1 MTDAVPTKDAA
12 ITCSFDISKT
22 SNQGSFVAASSQS
35 LRYHQLAMPNKSTAF
50 VFLFTVLSLPALP
63 QNAPV
68 PSDTVQQ
75 HLQNARQD
83 LGNQRPDLA
92 IPELEAVIAIDPV
105 NQDAQANLGV
115 LLFFRGEM
123 EKAVPHLRIA
133 VKAQPDLWK
142 IQALLGLA
150 EVRLKDQMNARS
162 DLESALPHLKGE
174 KVQMEVGNAL
184 VAIYSASGEL
194 EKAADVA
201 SVMLESQPTDPGL
214 LLLSYRLNSAAA
226 GTSLLTLAM
235 AAPHSAEMHQAM
247 ARELIRHGDEAA
259 AIANYHEAI
268 RLNPKLPGLL
278 FDFGAVLYKSDD
290 PKLKAEAEAQ
300 FKAALA
306 ANPQDEK
313 AQLMIGQVAAQRGD
327 LKAAYDAESQA
338 VEMQPNDGD
347 AWTEFAK
354 ILISMNERDKARALL
369 EHALE
374 IDPTNYT
381 AHYRLGTLY
390 RQQGKQEEARRE
402 LADYQKYKDMKDQ
415 LRALFHNMRVQ
426 LDDKPED
433 EEDTGK

>member
-1 MTDAVPTKDAA
+1 MA
-12 ITCSFDISKT
+12 I
-22 SNQGSFVAASSQS
+22 N
-35 LRYHQLAMPNKSTAF
+35 STAF
-50 VFLFTVLSLPALP
+50 VFLFAVLSLPALP
-63 QNAPV
+63 QNAPGA
-68 PSDTVQQ
+68 SDTVQQ

-83 LGNQRPDLA
+83 LRDQRPDLA
-92 IPELEAVIAIDPV
+92 IPELDAVLALDPT
-105 NQDAQANLGV
+105 NQDAQTNLGV

-123 EKAVPHLRIA
+123 DKAVPHLRIA

-150 EVRLKDQMNARS
+150 EIRLKDQTNARS
-162 DLESALPHLKGE
+162 DLEFALPHLKDE

-184 VAIYSASGEL
+184 VNIYTANGEL
-194 EKAADVA
+194 EKAADAA

-214 LLLSYRLNSAAA
+214 LLLSYRLNSAVA

-235 AAPHSAEMHQAM
+235 AVPHSAEMHQAM

-259 AIANYHEAI
+259 AITNYREAI
-268 RLNPKLPGLL
+268 RLNSKLPGLL
-278 FDFGAVLYKSDD
+278 FDFGTVLYNSTD

-313 AQLMIGQVAAQRGD
+313 AQLMLGEVGARQGD
-327 LKAAYDAESQA
+327 LKAAYDAEARA
-338 VEMQPNDGD
+338 VAMQPNDAD
-347 AWTEFAK
+347 ACAQFAK
-354 ILISMNERDKARALL
+354 ILISMNERDNARALL

-390 RQQGKQEEARRE
+390 RQQGKLEEAKHE
-402 LADYQKYKDMKDQ
+402 LAEYQKYKDMKEN
-415 LRALFHNMRVQ
+415 LRTLFHNMRLQ
-426 LDDKPED
+426 LDNKPED
-433 EEDTGK
+433 EGETGK